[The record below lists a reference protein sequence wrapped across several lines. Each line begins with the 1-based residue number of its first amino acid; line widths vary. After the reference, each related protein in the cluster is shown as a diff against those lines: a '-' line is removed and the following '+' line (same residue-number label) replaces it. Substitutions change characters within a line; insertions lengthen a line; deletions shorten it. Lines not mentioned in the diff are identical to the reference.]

1 LIGIPFEISERGV
14 LLADDQKPTPD
25 KEAQEGTAEQSLF
38 GRVSRRSFLSHL
50 GAAGIAATASPVLA
64 ATAIQEPRA
73 ADAAE
78 EAPAAGTVPLTLR
91 VNGKIRV
98 LRVDPRTTL
107 LDCLRENLNL
117 PGTKKGCDHG
127 QCGACTVHVNGK
139 RVNSCLSFAVMHSAD
154 EITTIEGLGQP
165 EHLHPMQAAFVEH
178 DGYQCG
184 YCTSGQIMSAVAVL
198 GEPVGPSDE
207 DVKQAM
213 YGNICRCG
221 AYPNI
226 VAAVQAVRRSA

>member
-1 LIGIPFEISERGV
+1 
-14 LLADDQKPTPD
+14 LANDKKPASAIEVPA
-25 KEAQEGTAEQSLF
+25 KEQQEVSAEQSLF
-38 GRVSRRSFLSHL
+38 GRVTRRSFLSHL

-64 ATAIQEPRA
+64 ATATPDRST
-73 ADAAE
+73 ADQVSD
-78 EAPAAGTVPLTLR
+78 APAPADTVPVTLR
-91 VNGKIRV
+91 VNGKSHV
-98 LRVDPRTTL
+98 LHLDPRTTL

-117 PGTKKGCDHG
+117 TGTKKGCDHG
-127 QCGACTVHVNGK
+127 QCGACTVHVNGR

-154 EITTIEGLGQP
+154 EITTIEGIGQP
-165 EHLHPMQAAFVEH
+165 DHLHPMQAAFVEH

-184 YCTSGQIMSAVAVL
+184 YCTSGQIMSAVALL
-198 GEPVGPSDE
+198 GEPVGLSDD

-226 VAAVQAVRRSA
+226 LAAVQAVRRNS

>member
-1 LIGIPFEISERGV
+1 M
-14 LLADDQKPTPD
+14 ADHRKPTPD
-25 KEAQEGTAEQSLF
+25 KEVQEGSAEQSLF

-64 ATAIQEPRA
+64 ATATQEPPA
-73 ADAAE
+73 ADATS
-78 EAPAAGTVPLTLR
+78 EAPAAAGTVPLTLR
-91 VNGKIRV
+91 VNGKSRV

-127 QCGACTVHVNGK
+127 QCGACTVHVNGQ

-154 EITTIEGLGQP
+154 EITTIEGIGQP

-184 YCTSGQIMSAVAVL
+184 YCTSGQIMSAVALL

-226 VAAVQAVRRSA
+226 VAAVQAVRRNA